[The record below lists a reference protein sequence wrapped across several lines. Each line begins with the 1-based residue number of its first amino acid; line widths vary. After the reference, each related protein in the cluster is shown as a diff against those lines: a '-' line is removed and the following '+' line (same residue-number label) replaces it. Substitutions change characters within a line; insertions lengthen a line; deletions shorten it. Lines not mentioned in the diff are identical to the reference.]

1 MILGEV
7 EVRYPCALLAALL
20 MMGGTAFAQHGPPAS
35 GGVNAPTNP
44 EGQTGGY
51 MSQSDIQ
58 GLADFVDSTKR
69 LEHKNI
75 VSKALATKRA
85 TTMLIVPGQWMRH
98 VAFRP
103 TGTSTPWQ
111 PRSCATRELPAM
123 LTV

>member
-1 MILGEV
+1 M
-7 EVRYPCALLAALL
+7 RYSCALLAALL
-20 MMGGTAFAQHGPPAS
+20 MMGGTAFAQLGPPAS

-85 TTMLIVPGQWMRH
+85 TTMLNALR
-98 VAFRP
+98 
-103 TGTSTPWQ
+103 STC
-111 PRSCATRELPAM
+111 RSLSGSRFVSYGLGRRIG
-123 LTV
+123 L